1 MPDAETNPDAEVP
14 ADEGNEDVVDPA
26 AEVEPATDGNEDAVD
41 PAVEDVSGGE
51 GNEEEVVDPAA
62 EDVSGE
68 ESIVMN
74 IWKSGWSKIKFYW

>member
-1 MPDAETNPDAEVP
+1 VPDAETNPDAEVP

-26 AEVEPATDGNEDAVD
+26 AEVEPATDVNEDAVD
-41 PAVEDVSGGE
+41 PAVSGGE

-62 EDVSGE
+62 VDGSVD

-74 IWKSGWSKIKFYW
+74 IW